1 VFVFT
6 LTFAVGATF
15 TNELPQG
22 LETHGTH
29 HVPHGP
35 QEGVH
40 GMLELLE
47 DMLLEDELAGGGLLS
62 SLSCGPLQPG
72 S

>member
-1 VFVFT
+1 
-6 LTFAVGATF
+6 
-15 TNELPQG
+15 
-22 LETHGTH
+22 
-29 HVPHGP
+29 
-35 QEGVH
+35 
-40 GMLELLE
+40 MLELLE